1 VKLSFPE
8 AEVTK
13 SLSSNLFKA
22 GWYVVDEAARMID
35 TNELAEQRLK
45 EAAAKEYAYEPAE
58 DWGDEEG
65 FSQGLSAENLDG
77 LFAPEEGS
85 AVLKSTSL
93 QEKELL
99 EQELAV
105 AREELEMTRIQ
116 AQKMLSDAQEEINRL
131 TAKAREEARSSGY
144 EEGYRQGLDEV
155 EALKQECIL
164 KEKELQREYEQKM
177 LELEPAFVEH
187 LTGIYEHIFRVDLSA
202 YNKLVRHLLVD
213 AIQKMGDYRNYI
225 IHVSK
230 EDYPGVS
237 GVKEQLQEDA
247 GAGGAGFDIVADVT
261 LARSQCFIETEGGVY
276 DCSLGTELAELK
288 RKLRLLSYQS

>member
-1 VKLSFPE
+1 M
-8 AEVTK
+8 
-13 SLSSNLFKA
+13 SSNLFKA
-22 GWYVVDEAARMID
+22 GWYVASEDARMID
-35 TNELAEQRLK
+35 TNELVEQRLR
-45 EAAAKEYAYEPAE
+45 EAAVKEVQYEAEE
-58 DWGDEEG
+58 DWGEEAG
-65 FSQGLSAENLDG
+65 FSEGLGAENLDG
-77 LFAPEEGS
+77 LFAAEDNS
-85 AVLKSTSL
+85 AVLKSASL
-93 QEKELL
+93 QEKEML

-105 AREELEMTRIQ
+105 AREELEMARVQ
-116 AQKMLSDAQEEINRL
+116 ADRMLSDAQDEINRL
-131 TAKAREEARSSGY
+131 TAKAREEARSKGY
-144 EEGYRQGLDEV
+144 EEGRRQGLDEI
-155 EALKQECIL
+155 EALKQEYFL

-187 LTGIYEHIFRVDLSA
+187 LTGIYEHIFKVDLSA

-237 GVKEQLQEDA
+237 GAKEQLQEEA
-247 GAGGAGFDIVADVT
+247 GAGGSGFEIVADVT
-261 LARSQCFIETEGGVY
+261 LGRSQCVIETEGGVY

>member
-1 VKLSFPE
+1 M
-8 AEVTK
+8 
-13 SLSSNLFKA
+13 SSNLFKA
-22 GWYVVDEAARMID
+22 GWYVVGEEARMID

-45 EAAAKEYAYEPAE
+45 EAAAREIVYEPAQEWGE
-58 DWGDEEG
+58 DEG
-65 FSQGLSAENLDG
+65 FSEGLGAENLDG

-93 QEKELL
+93 QEKEML
-99 EQELAV
+99 EQELEE
-105 AREELEMTRIQ
+105 AREELERSR
-116 AQKMLSDAQEEINRL
+116 ALAERMLSDAQEEINRL
-131 TAKAREEARSSGY
+131 TAKAREEARNSGY
-144 EEGYRQGLDEV
+144 EEGRRQGLEEI
-155 EALKQECIL
+155 EALKQEYFL
-164 KEKELQREYEQKM
+164 KEKELQQEYEKKM

-187 LTGIYEHIFRVDLSA
+187 LTGIYEHVFRVDLSA

-213 AIQKMGDYRNYI
+213 AIQKMGDYRSYI

-237 GVKEQLQEDA
+237 GVKEQLQEEA
-247 GAGGAGFDIVADVT
+247 GAGGAGFEIVADVT
-261 LARSQCFIETEGGVY
+261 LGRSQCVIETEGGVY

>member
-1 VKLSFPE
+1 MKLSFPE
-8 AEVTK
+8 AEVTR

-22 GWYVVDEAARMID
+22 GWYVVGEEARMID
-35 TNELAEQRLK
+35 TNELAEQRMR
-45 EAAAKEYAYEPAE
+45 EASDREIVYEPAE
-58 DWGDEEG
+58 DWGEDGG
-65 FSQGLSAENLDG
+65 FSEGLGAENLDG

-85 AVLKSTSL
+85 AVLKSASF
-93 QEKELL
+93 QEKEML
-99 EQELAV
+99 EQELMA
-105 AREELEMTRIQ
+105 AREELEMTRNQ
-116 AQKMLSDAQEEINRL
+116 AERMLADAQEEINRL

-144 EEGYRQGLDEV
+144 EDGYRQGLAEI
-155 EALKQECIL
+155 EAMKQECIL

-237 GVKEQLQEDA
+237 GVKEQLQEEA

-261 LARSQCFIETEGGVY
+261 LSRTQCFIETEGGVY

>member
-1 VKLSFPE
+1 MPCE
-8 AEVTK
+8 T
-13 SLSSNLFKA
+13 
-22 GWYVVDEAARMID
+22 
-35 TNELAEQRLK
+35 Q
-45 EAAAKEYAYEPAE
+45 E
-58 DWGDEEG
+58 DWGGDAG
-65 FSQGLSAENLDG
+65 FSEGLGAENIDLLFDAEDG
-77 LFAPEEGS
+77 GT
-85 AVLKSTSL
+85 VLKSASL

-99 EQELAV
+99 DQELEA
-105 AREELEMTRIQ
+105 AREELLMTRTQ
-116 AQKMLSDAQEEINRL
+116 AERMLSEAQDEIGRQS
-131 TAKAREEARSSGY
+131 AKAREEARSQGY
-144 EEGYRQGLDEV
+144 EEGRRQGLLEI
-155 EALKQECIL
+155 EALKQEYFL
-164 KEKELQREYEQKM
+164 KEKELEQEYEQKM

-237 GVKEQLQEDA
+237 GAKEQLQEEA
-247 GAGGAGFDIVADVT
+247 GAGGAGFEIVADVT
-261 LARSQCFIETEGGVY
+261 LGRSQCVIETEGGVY